1 MRQYSTPI
9 IEFEQVTLEDII
21 LLSGVDIVQDI
32 GKIDH
37 LMIILGDKYEENN

>member
-1 MRQYSTPI
+1 MKQYLTPI

-37 LMIILGDKYEENN
+37 FDDNF

>member
-21 LLSGVDIVQDI
+21 LLSGVDIVQVLE
-32 GKIDH
+32 K
-37 LMIILGDKYEENN
+37 

>member
-1 MRQYSTPI
+1 MKKYSSPI

-37 LMIILGDKYEENN
+37 YNDNF